1 MGKAVKHNKFILL
14 LLAALLLVTG
24 SFVFVLRSSSLGNSD
39 AATNYTTA
47 GERNIQVAGKQYDIA
62 FDESSAVI
70 SIEDNSEIYKYDVGE
85 AGTVI
90 VSDCISDIDGDGTDE
105 LLLITGEAGQEY
117 GSDFWILKLEMAD
130 GSVSV
135 SDTDRISL
143 KAFNP
148 WKVQTCDVDGDG
160 TLEVSFGV
168 YKTSRFHPVMAK
180 RPFIYDLH
188 ENGISPKWR
197 GSRLSRPFDDYIFSD
212 VNSDGADEIV
222 SIEHL
227 ADGGKAVNS
236 YAWKGFGFE
245 GIGESCAF
253 DDILSI
259 RESEA
264 DGEGVQMIDACV
276 TVDGQEKW
284 IRLIHGDDMLS
295 VVED

>member
-1 MGKAVKHNKFILL
+1 M
-14 LLAALLLVTG
+14 
-24 SFVFVLRSSSLGNSD
+24 
-39 AATNYTTA
+39 
-47 GERNIQVAGKQYDIA
+47 
-62 FDESSAVI
+62 
-70 SIEDNSEIYKYDVGE
+70 
-85 AGTVI
+85 I

-130 GSVSV
+130 GAVSV

-227 ADGGKAVNS
+227 ADEGKAVNS

-253 DDILSI
+253 DDFLSI

-295 VVED
+295 VVEDR

>member
-1 MGKAVKHNKFILL
+1 MKVKTAKHKLLTLILPT
-14 LLAALLLVTG
+14 ALILVSGLLV
-24 SFVFVLRSSSLGNSD
+24 VFHNSSPGRSE
-39 AATNYTTA
+39 AAA
-47 GERNIQVAGKQYDIA
+47 VRHIQFAGKQYVIDFVESPAGISVGNGSDI
-62 FDESSAVI
+62 
-70 SIEDNSEIYKYDVGE
+70 YRYDVGE

-105 LLLITGEAGQEY
+105 ILLITGEAGQEY
-117 GSDFWILKLEMAD
+117 GSDFWILRLGMSD
-130 GSVSV
+130 GSVGV

-143 KAFNP
+143 KAYNP

-160 TLEVSFGV
+160 VTEVSFGV

-212 VNSDGADEIV
+212 INSDGADEII

-227 ADGGKAVNS
+227 ADGRKAVNS
-236 YAWKGFGFE
+236 YAWKNFGFE
-245 GIGESCAF
+245 SIGESEAF

-259 RESEA
+259 RESTKDGKGVQTIEARVMA
-264 DGEGVQMIDACV
+264 DGREQ
-276 TVDGQEKW
+276 
-284 IRLIHGDDMLS
+284 LIKLTYDNDKLS
-295 VVED
+295 VAKN